1 MNKLIRF
8 IQILFI
14 SVLVWRLLISY
25 SIPDTKIL
33 YNSISS
39 DSTRLISLGRY
50 LFYDN
55 RLSYN
60 FTKSCASC
68 HDQRFAFT
76 DGYRKSIGIYGDN
89 VRHNSLP
96 LFNLES
102 NLSFNWNEPQINKIE
117 DQIVIP
123 LFNDTPHE
131 LGLKNHEKEIVQRL
145 VADSL
150 YLELFKAAFPSENN
164 PINFKNIISS
174 LGSFCLSIKSYNS
187 DYDRDILSPSAKR
200 GKELFNSKKYNCIN
214 CHSGPNFNQTIGA
227 VKAEEN
233 FHNYGIYY
241 LDANKRYTDSDNGL
255 NEKTSLP
262 KDIGKF
268 RVPTLRNLRFTA
280 PYFHNGSTA
289 NLLEVLNIYEK
300 ANRYSN
306 FDTGIISDST
316 SNSISAKY
324 TESWMPMKDKQD
336 LISFLMSLN
345 DTSLVSDI
353 RYQNPFKY

>member
-1 MNKLIRF
+1 MNKLMRF

-14 SVLVWRLLISY
+14 SVLVWRLLICYTS
-25 SIPDTKIL
+25 PDTQISN
-33 YNSISS
+33 NSF
-39 DSTRLISLGRY
+39 STDTSQMIRLGRY

-60 FTKSCASC
+60 KTKSCASC

-89 VRHNSLP
+89 VNHNSLP

-102 NLSFNWNEPQINKIE
+102 NLSFNWNEPQIKKIE
-117 DQIVIP
+117 EQIIIP
-123 LFNDTPHE
+123 LFNETPHE
-131 LGLKNHEKEIVQRL
+131 LGLKNHEQEIVQRL
-145 VADSL
+145 SADSL
-150 YLELFKAAFPSENN
+150 YQELFNLAFPADNN
-164 PINFKNIISS
+164 QINFKNIIKS

-187 DYDRDILSPSAKR
+187 DYDRDNLSTSAKR
-200 GKELFNSKKYNCIN
+200 GKELFNSKKYNCIK
-214 CHSGPNFNQTIGA
+214 CHAGPNFNQTIGA
-227 VKAEEN
+227 AKPEEN

-241 LDANKRYTDSDNGL
+241 LDLNKKYTDSDKGL
-255 NEKTSLP
+255 NEKTN
-262 KDIGKF
+262 KATDIGKF
-268 RVPTLRNLRFTA
+268 RVPTLRNLRYTA
-280 PYFHNGSTA
+280 PYFHNGSSA
-289 NLLEVLNIYEK
+289 NLLDVLNIYEK
-300 ANRYSN
+300 AIRYSN

-316 SNSISAKY
+316 NKSIVQKY
-324 TESWMPMKDKQD
+324 NESWMPMVDKKD